1 VKEMKRIPL
10 QHATDESA
18 GSMEYLIIS
27 WEKALFPDGDRTF
40 EIELE
45 I

>member
-1 VKEMKRIPL
+1 VKVTKRVPL

-18 GSMEYLIIS
+18 GFMEYLMIS